1 MRLELRRTSGFVL
14 LLALLGIWQISA
26 LWWVES
32 PNWPPATAIVVAFF
46 NGLASGEILQVFG
59 SSMWRMLV
67 GYLAGAI
74 VGVSIGLLMARQ
86 RWIDAALTPL
96 IELLRPIP
104 MPAIIPPLILLLGID
119 HTMKIFAVAFATFFP
134 VLVNTAGGIRSVD
147 RTLLDVARTFQQGG
161 SRTVFRVILPAAMPY
176 IFAGLRT
183 SLALALIVTVVAEM
197 IAGSEGIGY
206 YVITMQYAM
215 RAADMY
221 AAIFALA
228 AVGYTLNF
236 ITLQVERRV
245 LHWYQR
251 S

>member
-32 PNWPPATAIVVAFF
+32 PNWPPVTAIVVAFF